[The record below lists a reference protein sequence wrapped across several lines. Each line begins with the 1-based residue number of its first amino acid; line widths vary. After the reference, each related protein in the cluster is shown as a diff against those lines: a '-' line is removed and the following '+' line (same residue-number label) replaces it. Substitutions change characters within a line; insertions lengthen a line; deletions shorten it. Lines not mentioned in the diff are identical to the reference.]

1 MIQLYAKILVR
12 GKGNKYRKVLSTES
26 PVYKPIAELIV
37 SSCQYTPGAIL
48 DDGEWFKIS
57 AFSST
62 EYSLDLTKREYET
75 VDYDSLRK
83 DEYLHIDYLFASID
97 GNLYFQNIS
106 KVKLARKKQIWEIG
120 EGYRYVDDAA
130 VITINDYPDAIYI
143 SEEDTLYFRRIE
155 PITGIFKDIS
165 KLYREATEP
174 EVAEFLQNDFIVL
187 SDGFSSSDVKTANR
201 KRIAL
206 AMDTLSKLHPQ
217 ERQQIFSY
225 IRDYCPQIVKEGN
238 KFSVSSEENLK
249 MVLFGIEQ
257 RFYTTIVGGEKRLA
271 NSVITI

>member
-1 MIQLYAKILVR
+1 MNQLYAKISAR

-26 PVYKPIAELIV
+26 YFYRPTTELIA

-48 DDGEWFKIS
+48 DDGEWFRIA
-57 AFSST
+57 AFSNT
-62 EYSLDLTKREYET
+62 EFSLDLTKREYET

-83 DEYLHIDYLFASID
+83 DEYSHIDYLFAKID
-97 GNLYFQNIS
+97 RNLYFQNIS
-106 KVKLARKKQIWEIG
+106 KTKLARKKQIWEIG
-120 EGYRYVDDAA
+120 EEYRYVDNAA
-130 VITINDYPDAIYI
+130 VITINDFPDAIYI
-143 SEEDTLYFRRIE
+143 PEEDMLYFQRIE

-174 EVAEFLQNDFIVL
+174 EVITFLENDFIAL

-206 AMDTLSKLHPQ
+206 AMDTLSKLRPQ
-217 ERQQIFSY
+217 EKQQIFSY
-225 IRDYCPQIVKEGN
+225 IQDYCPGIVVEGN
-238 KFSVSSEENLK
+238 KFNVNSEENLK

-257 RFYTTIVGGEKRLA
+257 RFYTTIVGGERRIA